1 MKDEDKTKDQLIA
14 ELAVLRQRVDEL
26 KRLKS
31 NYKNLLTNIPQKVF
45 YKDRDSVYV
54 TVNPSYAEDFG
65 VSPDRFLGKSDYD
78 FFPREL
84 AEKYRADDR
93 HIMQSGTTLDFDES
107 YFYKGQERTVHT
119 LKAPVRDETGNII
132 GILGIFWDITE
143 RKSAEKHKEELIA
156 ELKNAL
162 SQVRQLSGMLP
173 ICASCKRIRDDSGY
187 WNQIEK
193 YITEHT
199 EALFSHGL
207 CPDCAKKAFEEL
219 EKMGKKKD
227 PWVDR

>member
-1 MKDEDKTKDQLIA
+1 MQDEEKTKEQLINELA
-14 ELAVLRQRVDEL
+14 ELRLRVDEL

-31 NYKNLLTNIPQKVF
+31 NYKNLLANMPQKVF
-45 YKDRDSVYV
+45 YKNRDSVYV
-54 TVNPSYAEDFG
+54 TVNPSYAKDFD
-65 VSPDRFLGKSDYD
+65 VPPDYLVGKTDYD
-78 FFPREL
+78 LFPKEL
-84 AEKYRADDR
+84 AEKYRADDQ
-93 HIMQSGTTLDFDES
+93 HIMQSGTTIDFDES
-107 YFYKGQERTVHT
+107 YSYRGKERAVHT
-119 LKAPVRDETGNII
+119 LKTPVRDDTGSII

-143 RKSAEKHKEELIA
+143 RKLEEKNREALIT

-173 ICASCKRIRDDSGY
+173 ICASCKKIRDDKGY

-207 CPDCAKKAFEEL
+207 CPDCVIKAYEDIERWNKQ
-219 EKMGKKKD
+219 ED
-227 PWVDR
+227 P

>member
-1 MKDEDKTKDQLIA
+1 MQNEEKTKEQLINELA
-14 ELAVLRQRVDEL
+14 ELRLRVDEL

-31 NYKNLLTNIPQKVF
+31 NYKNLLANMPQKVF
-45 YKDRDSVYV
+45 YKNRDSVYV
-54 TVNPSYAEDFG
+54 TVNPSYAKDFD
-65 VSPDRFLGKSDYD
+65 VPPDYFVGKTDYD
-78 FFPREL
+78 LFPKEL
-84 AEKYRADDR
+84 AEKYRADDQ
-93 HIMQSGTTLDFDES
+93 HIIQSGTTIDFDES
-107 YFYKGQERTVHT
+107 YLYKGEERAVHT
-119 LKAPVRDETGNII
+119 LKTPVRDDTGNII

-143 RKSAEKHKEELIA
+143 RKLEEKKREALIA

-173 ICASCKRIRDDSGY
+173 ICASCKKIRDDKGY

-207 CPDCAKKAFEEL
+207 CPDCAKKAYEDIERWS
-219 EKMGKKKD
+219 KKED
-227 PWVDR
+227 P